1 MPFAHIAM
9 AVEGCGWT
17 HPDYFALMVANVVS
31 WTLIISP
38 TCMYL
43 VLWLGLQGGHPPPP
57 THTHHHDSP
66 DCSRVFA
73 VHYLLFNTDCNRKR
87 FCF

>member
-31 WTLIISP
+31 WSDPNL
-38 TCMYL
+38 
-43 VLWLGLQGGHPPPP
+43 
-57 THTHHHDSP
+57 
-66 DCSRVFA
+66 A
-73 VHYLLFNTDCNRKR
+73 
-87 FCF
+87 

>member
-31 WTLIISP
+31 W
-38 TCMYL
+38 
-43 VLWLGLQGGHPPPP
+43 
-57 THTHHHDSP
+57 
-66 DCSRVFA
+66 
-73 VHYLLFNTDCNRKR
+73 YLLMKLSVHDLSLDSESKQTILFLVGRQLGSILQWST
-87 FCF
+87 